1 MTSYYVGDLHGCFK
15 QFKNLI
21 RIIKFN
27 PKTDHLYLTGDLV
40 NKGTQSLEL
49 MNYLYSIDK
58 NVTTVLGNHDFN
70 LLAAYFDVKPWSKI
84 PHTMQKLLN
93 DKNIEK
99 YITWIRKKSLLHI
112 NHSEKIILTHSGI
125 YPGWTLKD
133 AIKMS
138 DQVSKKMK
146 SDQIKNFI
154 KTLWSNEPSSWKE
167 NFTPKEKMIFAV
179 NAFTRMRFLN
189 KNLSLNLDVS
199 SDAFHND
206 NIKPW
211 FKYNSRYKNNLK
223 IIFGHWA
230 ALGFYKNKNYICLDS
245 GCAWGNKLTA
255 IKVNKHYLTKY
266 QVKC

>member
-1 MTSYYVGDLHGCFK
+1 MDFERRHKDVRSSFK
-15 QFKNLI
+15 EI
-21 RIIKFN
+21 EIKSN
-27 PKTDHLYLTGDLV
+27 
-40 NKGTQSLEL
+40 Q
-49 MNYLYSIDK
+49 
-58 NVTTVLGNHDFN
+58 
-70 LLAAYFDVKPWSKI
+70 
-84 PHTMQKLLN
+84 
-93 DKNIEK
+93 
-99 YITWIRKKSLLHI
+99 
-112 NHSEKIILTHSGI
+112 
-125 YPGWTLKD
+125 
-133 AIKMS
+133 
-138 DQVSKKMK
+138 
-146 SDQIKNFI
+146 NFI

-206 NIKPW
+206 DIKPW
-211 FKYNSRYKNNLK
+211 FKYNSRFKNNFK